1 MPKRNLK
8 LLSFILLPITQIIT
22 TPITMIV
29 SLIYFFPYFACVS
42 FYGCPLQPWRE
53 IKENLGKVWERS
65 TRDINK
71 YAEKNGHES
80 GSSVDPLVI
89 SATIFLW
96 MWKPIKHQ
104 YKVCFDSTNN
114 SCLRYYACGFILTPF
129 NIVYAGIVA
138 SIHAMIAV
146 LFAFIGL
153 ALTFIFTMVGIV
165 PAFILTIGITGV
177 TIITLPVNIYYHALV
192 TYRSVIFA
200 CYELIW

>member
-29 SLIYFFPYFACVS
+29 SLIYFLPYFACVS

-96 MWKPIKHQ
+96 MWKPIKLQ
-104 YKVCFDSTNN
+104 YEF
-114 SCLRYYACGFILTPF
+114 CGDNFLLFGLSFILSPL
-129 NIVYAGIVA
+129 NIAYAGILLFIQA
-138 SIHAMIAV
+138 IIAV
-146 LFAFIGL
+146 LFAMTGII
-153 ALTFIFTMVGIV
+153 LTIIFTLVGIP
-165 PAFILTIGITGV
+165 PAFILAVGITGI
-177 TIITLPVNIYYHALV
+177 TIFTLPTNFYYHALV
-192 TYRSVIFA
+192 TYR
-200 CYELIW
+200 

>member
-1 MPKRNLK
+1 MCQFFIYRTDIPKRNLK
-8 LLSFILLPITQIIT
+8 LVSFILLPITQIII

-29 SLIYFFPYFACVS
+29 SLIIFLPYFACVS

-53 IKENLGKVWERS
+53 IKENLGKIWTRS

-80 GSSVDPLVI
+80 ESSVDPLVI

-96 MWKPIKHQ
+96 MWKPIKLQ
-104 YKVCFDSTNN
+104 YKVCFDSTSN
-114 SCLRYYACGFILTPF
+114 SCLRYCVISFILTPF

-138 SIHAMIAV
+138 SIHAMIAI
-146 LFAFIGL
+146 LFALIGL
-153 ALTFIFTMVGIV
+153 ALTVIFTMVGIV
-165 PAFILTIGITGV
+165 PAIILTIGITSV

-192 TYRSVIFA
+192 TYR
-200 CYELIW
+200 

>member
-22 TPITMIV
+22 TPMTMIV

-42 FYGCPLQPWRE
+42 FYGCPLQPWRD

-80 GSSVDPLVI
+80 ESSVDPLVI

-114 SCLRYYACGFILTPF
+114 SCLRYYACSFILTPF
-129 NIVYAGIVA
+129 NLVYAGIVA

-153 ALTFIFTMVGIV
+153 ALTVIFTMVGIV

-192 TYRSVIFA
+192 TYR
-200 CYELIW
+200 

>member
-42 FYGCPLQPWRE
+42 FYGCPLKPWRE

-71 YAEKNGHES
+71 YAEKDGHES
-80 GSSVDPLVI
+80 GSSVDPLVF

-114 SCLRYYACGFILTPF
+114 SCLRYYACSFILTPF

-138 SIHAMIAV
+138 SIHAIIAV
-146 LFAFIGL
+146 IFALIGL
-153 ALTFIFTMVGIV
+153 ALTVIFTMVGIV

-177 TIITLPVNIYYHALV
+177 TVITLPVNIYYHALV
-192 TYRSVIFA
+192 TYR
-200 CYELIW
+200 

>member
-22 TPITMIV
+22 TPITVIV
-29 SLIYFFPYFACVS
+29 SLIYFLPYFACVS
-42 FYGCPLQPWRE
+42 FYGCPLKPWRE

-114 SCLRYYACGFILTPF
+114 SCLRYYACSFILTPF
-129 NIVYAGIVA
+129 NLVYAGIVA
-138 SIHAMIAV
+138 SIHAIIAV
-146 LFAFIGL
+146 LFALIGL
-153 ALTFIFTMVGIV
+153 ALTVIFTMVGIV

-177 TIITLPVNIYYHALV
+177 TVITLPLNIYYHALV
-192 TYRSVIFA
+192 TYR
-200 CYELIW
+200 